1 MTAVWILVIVV
12 VAFLAFRL
20 GMWSMVFFIRTKV
33 DDSAAEMERYIDS
46 LDSVQSND
54 YVIGAL
60 DAVQKFVDVMGQSLG
75 K

>member
-1 MTAVWILVIVV
+1 MTAVWILVMVV

-20 GMWSMVFFIRTKV
+20 GMWAMVFLMRTKME
-33 DDSAAEMERYIDS
+33 DSVAEMERYIDS
-46 LDSVQSND
+46 LDSIQSND

-60 DAVQKFVDVMGQSLG
+60 DTVQKFVDVMGQSLG